1 MTAPDIVRE
10 VRIGAPPHEVFPFF
24 TDPDKMILWKAIEAT
39 LDPRPGGLF
48 RIDVTG
54 HDVALG
60 QYVEIDPPRRV
71 VFTFGW
77 ESEGSP
83 VPPGS
88 TTVEITL
95 VPDGEG
101 TLVRLV
107 HSGVPDEIR
116 AGSSEGWDH
125 YLARLVVAAEG
136 GNPGPDPW
144 VGAANA
150 SKNEERSD

>member
-1 MTAPDIVRE
+1 MTAHDIVRE

-24 TDPDKMILWKAIEAT
+24 TDPNKMIVWKAIEAT
-39 LDPRPGGLF
+39 LDPRPGGIF
-48 RIDVTG
+48 RINVTG
-54 HDVALG
+54 RDIARG
-60 QYVEIDPPRRV
+60 QYIEIDPPRRV

-77 ESEGSP
+77 ESESSL

-95 VPDGEG
+95 VPDGDG
-101 TLVRLV
+101 TRVRLV
-107 HSGVPDEIR
+107 HSGIPDEIR
-116 AGSSEGWDH
+116 AGSAEGWDH
-125 YLARLVVAAEG
+125 YLLRLTVAAEG

-150 SKNEERSD
+150 NDERSD